1 MYTIK
6 NLKNMKKLIL
16 GLGFIFLSNLS
27 FSQNN
32 TQLIVKFKEN
42 KKPQSSKVLKLQK
55 FENAD
60 IRFLNESNKLQ
71 AIKLTGNKKEKNTY
85 ILKLD
90 SSKPMEELIELYKK
104 IGLFEYVEPNFVGN
118 GHGYSFQTSPND
130 EYYERQW
137 SHYNDGTFSFSNSTT
152 DADINTDLA
161 WDITQGDPNLI
172 VAILD
177 SGAKLDHP
185 EFSGRIWINTNENQN
200 SSDTDSNNYI
210 DDINGW
216 DFVNND
222 NDPTDDHGHGT
233 NVAGIAL
240 ASGNNSIGYAGVNWN
255 SKIMICKILDED
267 NVGYYSWWAEAIY
280 YAVDN
285 GASVINMSAG
295 GTNSSNTLK
304 NAVDYANSNNVSIV
318 VSVGN
323 QNAAIQ
329 YPANYDGAFAIGST
343 NSDDTRSVPF
353 FWSAT
358 SGSNYG
364 AELDFV
370 APGHYIYGLSYTS
383 NTNYN
388 YYWGGSSQAAPLVT
402 GLISLLLSVK
412 PDLTVPE
419 IRAILE
425 RSSEDQVGDAE
436 DTSGWDQYYG
446 HGRINAYTALTDGTL
461 NVFTFENTTKD
472 LLVYPNPTTS
482 GSNLKIFNLVDGK
495 HTIHINNMIGQNI
508 YSSKNSTINNSTTI
522 SLPKL
527 NTGTYILKIINN
539 LKNISTIKKLI
550 IK

>member
-1 MYTIK
+1 
-6 NLKNMKKLIL
+6 MKKLIL
-16 GLGFIFLSNLS
+16 ALSWILLSNLS
-27 FSQNN
+27 FSQNS
-32 TQLIVKFKEN
+32 TQLIVQFKEN
-42 KKPQSSKVLKLQK
+42 KKPKSNAVLTLQK

-60 IRFLNESNKLQ
+60 IRLLNKTNKIQ
-71 AIKLTGNKKEKNTY
+71 SIKLTGNKKEKSTY
-85 ILKLD
+85 VLKLD
-90 SSKPMEELIELYKK
+90 SSKPIEELIELYKK
-104 IGLFEYVEPNFVGN
+104 TGLFEYVEPNFVGN
-118 GHGYSFQTSPND
+118 GHGYSFQSAPND
-130 EYYERQW
+130 AYYERQW
-137 SHYNDGTFSFSNSTT
+137 SHYNDGTFSLSNATT
-152 DADINTDLA
+152 GADIDTDLA

-172 VAILD
+172 VAVLD

-185 EFSGRIWINTNENQN
+185 EFSGRIWINNNENQN
-200 SSDTDSNNYI
+200 SSDTDSNNYV

-216 DFVNND
+216 DFVNDD

-233 NVAGIAL
+233 NVTGIAL

-255 SKIMICKILDED
+255 SKIMTCKILDD
-267 NVGYYSWWAEAIY
+267 KNVGYYSWWAEAIY

-295 GTNSSNTLK
+295 GTNASNTLK

-329 YPANYDGAFAIGST
+329 YPANYSNAFAIGST

-412 PDLTVPE
+412 PDLTIPE
-419 IRAILE
+419 IRGILE

-436 DTSGWDQYYG
+436 DTNGWDPYYG

-461 NVFTFENTTKD
+461 NVFTFENNTKD

-482 GSNLKIFNLVDGK
+482 GSNLKIFNLIDGE
-495 HTIHINNMIGQNI
+495 HTIHIHNMLGQNI
-508 YSSKNSTINNSTTI
+508 YSSSNATIHNATTTI
-522 SLPKL
+522 ALPAL
-527 NTGTYILKIINN
+527 NPGNYILKIINN